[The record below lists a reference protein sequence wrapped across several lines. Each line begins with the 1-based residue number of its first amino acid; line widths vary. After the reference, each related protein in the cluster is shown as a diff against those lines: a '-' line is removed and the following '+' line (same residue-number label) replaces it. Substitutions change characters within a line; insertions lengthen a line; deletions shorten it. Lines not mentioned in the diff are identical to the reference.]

1 MVRRS
6 QFALWLLLLGLTG
19 SVWAGEVI
27 DRIVATVN
35 GSAILAS
42 DWDQAVRCEAL
53 LEGRALEKVTPEEQ
67 QAALQRLVDQQ
78 LLREQMGKSAPPTEA
93 EVIERL
99 RQVRA
104 AIPGA
109 QTDESWRAL
118 LQRYGLSE
126 ADVRERLLV
135 QMQISGF
142 IEERLRPSI
151 HIESSAV
158 QTYYRDKLLP
168 QLKQSGSTTEPP
180 LAEVTSRIQEI
191 LLQQRMDEELS
202 TWLRSLRQQ
211 ANIRIQPGTAVLETQ
226 QDGRGR

>member
-1 MVRRS
+1 MARRP
-6 QFALWLLLLGLTG
+6 QFVVWLLLLSLSGAA
-19 SVWAGEVI
+19 WAGEVI

-35 GSAILAS
+35 GSAILES

-78 LLREQMGKSAPPTEA
+78 LLREQMGKIAPPGEMEIT
-93 EVIERL
+93 ERL

-104 AIPGA
+104 AVPGA
-109 QTDESWRAL
+109 QNDESWRVL
-118 LQRYGLSE
+118 LQHYGLSE
-126 ADVRERLLV
+126 ADVRERLAA
-135 QMQISGF
+135 QMEISGF
-142 IEERLRPSI
+142 VEERLRPSI
-151 HIESSAV
+151 HIEAAAV

-168 QLKQSGSTTEPP
+168 QLKQSGVTTEPP
-180 LAEVTSRIQEI
+180 LAEVAGRIEEI

-211 ANIRIQPGTAVLETQ
+211 ANIRIQATSAATGPQA
-226 QDGRGR
+226 DGRGK